1 MIDNPT
7 QLWTDTLEQLALE
20 MPRATYDQWLS
31 RTRVS
36 NASNGALVIAVQN
49 RYALEWLEG
58 RLRTPVERALRFV
71 AGAEVAVRFVVEGEE
86 PDAAVEPTAPAV
98 DTARE
103 AQVNVLLETLRQIQ
117 DPQARAVITDQLA
130 SLGVQVGAQE
140 RATATWTPPYVD
152 TSGSWMPVPEY
163 ANKFWAP
170 LLGRVAFRVWM
181 IVRQYDTR
189 PARVKAQ
196 NDWTPARRFT
206 APSLAREVPCGPQA
220 IKGVWRK
227 CEATHPDAVLRKS
240 RRIDGADDERQPY
253 VRRPGALESLRDE
266 GLALF
271 NVQGER
277 RHKTYEVQVRIVP
290 PVLSPAQV
298 TRLDVELQIAHDRW
312 LQANGVD
319 LEEWRQ

>member
-1 MIDNPT
+1 MIDNPA
-7 QLWTDTLEQLALE
+7 QLWTDTLNQLALE
-20 MPRATYDQWLS
+20 MPRATFDQWLS

-36 NASNGALVIAVQN
+36 DASNGALVIAAHN
-49 RYALEWLEG
+49 RYAVEWLDG
-58 RLRTPVERALRFV
+58 RLRLAVERVLYRIVGEEIPLRFV
-71 AGAEVAVRFVVEGEE
+71 VDGEE
-86 PDAAVEPTAPAV
+86 EADPEPAAPVV

-103 AQVNVLLETLRQIQ
+103 AQVNVLLETLGQIQ
-117 DPQARAVITDQLA
+117 DPHARAVIVDQLA
-130 SLGVQVGAQE
+130 GLGVQVEAME
-140 RATATWTPPYVD
+140 RAQTWTPPDVD

-227 CEATHPDAVLRKS
+227 CAADDPGAVMRKS
-240 RRIDGADDERQPY
+240 RRIHGEDEGKQPY

-266 GLALF
+266 GLAMF
-271 NVQGER
+271 SVQGER

-290 PVLSPAQV
+290 PVLSPKQV
-298 TRLDVELQIAHDRW
+298 ACLDVELQIAHDRW
-312 LQANGVD
+312 LQSNGVD
-319 LEEWRQ
+319 IEEWRQ